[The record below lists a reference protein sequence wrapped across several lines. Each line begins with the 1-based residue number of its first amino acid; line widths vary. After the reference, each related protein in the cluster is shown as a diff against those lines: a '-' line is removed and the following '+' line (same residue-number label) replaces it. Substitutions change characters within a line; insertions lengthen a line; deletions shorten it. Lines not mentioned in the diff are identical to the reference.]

1 MNKLLLSV
9 VFVAL
14 AGPAL
19 AEDLAHAVVV
29 NPDNL
34 NWADNRAL
42 PKGAKSVS
50 LVGESNKPG
59 TFIRRHKLPPN
70 YRIPPHTHPD
80 LEVVTVI
87 SGSFAIGQG
96 ETFDPKAGQLLK
108 AGALFATPGKHPHF
122 AWTGPEETIIQVH
135 GIAPTNIE
143 YLNPAD
149 DPRKAQ

>member
-1 MNKLLLSV
+1 MKALLVSV
-9 VFVAL
+9 ALVAL

-19 AEDLAHAVVV
+19 AEDLPHAVVV
-29 NPDNL
+29 DPDNL
-34 NWADNRAL
+34 NWAPNRAL
-42 PKGAKSVS
+42 PKGALSVS
-50 LVGESNKPG
+50 LVGDSNKPG
-59 TFIRRHKLPPN
+59 IFIRRHKLPPN

-80 LEVVTVI
+80 VEVVTVI

-96 ETFDPKAGQLLK
+96 ETFDEKAAKPLK

-143 YLNPAD
+143 YINPAD